1 MVLRSRSFLLD
12 VSGAAML
19 PVTSESKSVPR
30 SEQALTSAAEY
41 VRMSTDHQQ
50 YSTANQ
56 SQAIREYAARL
67 GFRIDKTY
75 EDSGKS
81 GLNLDDRDALR
92 QLIDDVQNGTAQFSS
107 ILVYDVSRWGRF
119 QDADESA
126 YYEYICKR
134 AGISVRYCAE
144 QFENDGSPVST
155 IVKGVKRAMAG
166 EYSRELSVKVFAGQR
181 RLIEMGYRQGGPAG
195 YGLRRQLIDQNGS
208 VKAELLRG
216 ELKSIQTDRIVL
228 IPGPE
233 EEIETIRF
241 IYEAFVARG
250 KSETEI
256 AETLNCKGIVTDLG
270 RPWTRATVHQI
281 LINEKYIGN
290 NVWNRCSC
298 KLKGRR
304 IYNPPERWIRHDQAF
319 EPIVDGEAFT
329 AAQAIIAERWKRY
342 SDDEL
347 LDLLRGLLE
356 QHGTLSGV
364 IIDELEFGPSS
375 SAYRTRF
382 GSLVRAYELIG
393 FTPGRDYRF
402 IEINRALRRLHP
414 DLIASTIHGIEA
426 IGGLVRQNTETDL
439 LTVNDEFTASLCLVR
454 SQETTAGSYRWKV
467 RFDAGL
473 HPDITVAIRMN
484 QMNSA
489 ILDYYLL
496 PRFEMDAERIALA
509 ENNGLALD
517 AYRFDTLDMLFD
529 LAARSQLLEVA
540 YGLGSRH

>member
-1 MVLRSRSFLLD
+1 
-12 VSGAAML
+12 ML
-19 PVTSESKSVPR
+19 QDTSH
-30 SEQALTSAAEY
+30 SEAELETRAGKPAAEY

-56 SQAIREYAARL
+56 SQAIRDYAARH
-67 GFRIDKTY
+67 GFRIEKTY

-81 GLNLDDRDALR
+81 GLNLDDRQALK
-92 QLIDDVQNGTAQFSS
+92 QLIEDVQNGTADFST

-181 RLIEMGYRQGGPAG
+181 RLIELGFRQGGPAG
-195 YGLRRQLIDQNGS
+195 YGLRRQLIDQNGIA
-208 VKAELLRG
+208 KAELVRG
-216 ELKSIQTDRIVL
+216 EHKSIQTDRIVL

-233 EEIETIRF
+233 QEIETIRF
-241 IYEAFVARG
+241 IYEAFVAQG
-250 KSETEI
+250 KSEREI
-256 AETLNCKGIVTDLG
+256 ADCLNSKGITTDLG
-270 RPWTRATVHQI
+270 RSWTRATVHQI

-304 IYNPPERWIRHDQAF
+304 VYNPPERWIRHDQAF
-319 EPIVDGEAFT
+319 EPIVDEDTFKS
-329 AAQAIIAERWKRY
+329 AQAIISDRSKRY
-342 SDDEL
+342 SDEEL
-347 LDLLRGLLE
+347 LDVLRGLLE
-356 QHGTLSGV
+356 QHGYLSGI
-364 IIDELEFGPSS
+364 IIDELEVGPSS

-382 GSLVRAYELIG
+382 GSLIRAYELIG
-393 FTPGRDYRF
+393 FSPDRDYRY
-402 IEINRALRRLHP
+402 IEINRALRRMYP
-414 DLIASTIHGIEA
+414 DFILATVRGIEE
-426 IGGLVRQNTETDL
+426 IGGSVRQDTQTDL
-439 LTVNDEFTASLCLVR
+439 LTVNEEFTASLCLVR
-454 SQETTAGSYRWKV
+454 SQETVTGSYRWKI

-473 HPDITVAIRMN
+473 RPDITVAIRMN

-489 ILDYYLL
+489 VLDYYLL
-496 PRFEMDAERIALA
+496 PRFEMEAEQVALA
-509 ENNGLALD
+509 EHNGLALD
-517 AYRFDTLDMLFD
+517 AYRFDTLDMLFE
-529 LAARSQLLEVA
+529 LAARSQLMEVS
-540 YGLGSRH
+540 YGIGSMH

>member
-1 MVLRSRSFLLD
+1 MLLSVVSGTKSD
-12 VSGAAML
+12 VS
-19 PVTSESKSVPR
+19 SKTPPIP
-30 SEQALTSAAEY
+30 AAEY

-56 SQAIREYAARL
+56 SQAIREYAARH
-67 GFRIDKTY
+67 GFKIEKTY

-81 GLNLDDRDALR
+81 GLNLDDREALK
-92 QLIDDVQNGTAQFSS
+92 QLIDDVQRGVADFTI

-181 RLIEMGYRQGGPAG
+181 RLIELGYRQGGPAG

-208 VKAELLRG
+208 IKAELARG
-216 ELKSIQTDRIVL
+216 EHKSIQTDRIVL
-228 IPGPE
+228 IPGPD
-233 EEIETIRF
+233 EEIETIRY
-241 IYEAFVARG
+241 IYEAFVSHG
-250 KSETEI
+250 KSEAEI
-256 AETLNCKGIVTDLG
+256 AEILNGKSLLTDLG

-290 NVWNRCSC
+290 NVWNRSSC

-304 IYNPPERWIRHDQAF
+304 IYNPPDRWIRHDQAF
-319 EPIVDGEAFT
+319 EPIVDEETFR
-329 AAQAIIAERWKRY
+329 AAQGIIGDRCKRY
-342 SDDEL
+342 SDEEL
-347 LDLLRGLLE
+347 LDVLRGLLE
-356 QHGTLSGV
+356 QHGFLSGI

-382 GSLVRAYELIG
+382 GTLIRAYELIG
-393 FTPGRDYRF
+393 FTPDRGYRY
-402 IEINRALRRLHP
+402 IEINRALRRMYP
-414 DLIASTIHGIEA
+414 DLIATTVRGIKD
-426 IGGLVRQNTETDL
+426 IGGSVRQDTDTDL

-454 SQETTAGSYRWKV
+454 AQETMAGAHRWKI

-473 HPDITVAIRMN
+473 RPDITVAIRMN

-496 PRFEMDAERIALA
+496 PRFEMQAEYLALA
-509 ENNGLALD
+509 EHNGLALD
-517 AYRFDTLDMLFD
+517 AYRFDTLDMLFE
-529 LAARSQLLEVA
+529 LAARSQLMEVS
-540 YGLGSRH
+540 YGLGPIH

>member
-1 MVLRSRSFLLD
+1 
-12 VSGAAML
+12 ML
-19 PVTSESKSVPR
+19 PVTSEYKFEIPSDHG
-30 SEQALTSAAEY
+30 LTSAAEY

-56 SQAIREYAARL
+56 SQAIREYAARH

-81 GLNLDDRDALR
+81 GLNLVNRDALK
-92 QLIDDVQNGTAQFSS
+92 QLIEDVQIGSAKFST

-181 RLIEMGYRQGGPAG
+181 RLIELGYRQGGPAG
-195 YGLRRQLIDQNGS
+195 YGLRRRLIDQNGFA
-208 VKAELLRG
+208 KAELVRG
-216 ELKSIQTDRIVL
+216 EYKSIQTDRIVL

-241 IYEAFVARG
+241 VYDAFVTQG
-250 KSETEI
+250 KNETEI
-256 AETLNCKGIVTDLG
+256 AESLNCKGIITDLN
-270 RPWTRATVHQI
+270 RSWTRATVHQI

-304 IYNPPERWIRHDQAF
+304 ICNPPERWIRHDQAF
-319 EPIVDGEAFT
+319 EPIVEEETFS
-329 AAQAIIAERWKRY
+329 AAQAIISERCKRY
-342 SDDEL
+342 SDEEL
-347 LDLLRGLLE
+347 LDVLRGLLE
-356 QHGTLSGV
+356 QHGFLSGM

-393 FTPGRDYRF
+393 FTPDRDYRY
-402 IEINRALRRLHP
+402 IEINRALRRMYP
-414 DLIASTIHGIEA
+414 DLITTTIHGIEE
-426 IGGLVRQNTETDL
+426 IGGSVYQDTETDL
-439 LTVNDEFTASLCLVR
+439 LTVNDEFTTSLCVVR
-454 SQETTAGSYRWKV
+454 SQETMAGSYRWKV

-473 HPDITVAIRMN
+473 RPDITVAIRMN

-489 ILDYYLL
+489 ILDYFLL
-496 PRFEMDAERIALA
+496 PRFEMATDRVALA
-509 ENNGLALD
+509 ENNGVALD
-517 AYRFDTLDMLFD
+517 AYRFDTLDMLFE
-529 LAARSQLLEVA
+529 LAARSQLMEVSH
-540 YGLGSRH
+540 GLGSIH

>member
-1 MVLRSRSFLLD
+1 
-12 VSGAAML
+12 ML
-19 PVTSESKSVPR
+19 PVASDKKFEMPSNHG
-30 SEQALTSAAEY
+30 LTSAAEY

-56 SQAIREYAARL
+56 SQAIREYAARH

-81 GLNLDDRDALR
+81 GLNLDSRDALK
-92 QLIDDVQNGTAQFSS
+92 QLIEDVQTAAAKFST

-126 YYEYICKR
+126 YYEYVCKR

-181 RLIEMGYRQGGPAG
+181 RLIELGYRQGGPAG
-195 YGLRRQLIDQNGS
+195 YGLRRQLIDQSGLA
-208 VKAELLRG
+208 KAELVRG
-216 ELKSIQTDRIVL
+216 EYKSIQTDRIVL

-241 IYEAFVARG
+241 VYDAFVRQG
-250 KSETEI
+250 KNETEI
-256 AETLNCKGIVTDLG
+256 AENLNCKGISTDLN
-270 RPWTRATVHQI
+270 RSWTRAAVHQI

-319 EPIVDGEAFT
+319 EPIVGEETFR
-329 AAQAIIAERWKRY
+329 AAQVIISERCKRY
-342 SDDEL
+342 SDEEL
-347 LDLLRGLLE
+347 LDVLRGLLE
-356 QHGTLSGV
+356 QHGFLSGM

-375 SAYRTRF
+375 SAYRIRF
-382 GSLVRAYELIG
+382 GSLIRAYELIG
-393 FTPGRDYRF
+393 FTPDRDYRY
-402 IEINRALRRLHP
+402 IEINRALRRMYP
-414 DLIASTIHGIEA
+414 DLITATIHGIEE
-426 IGGLVRQNTETDL
+426 IGGSVCQNPETDL
-439 LTVNDEFTASLCLVR
+439 LTVNDEFTTSLCVVR
-454 SQETTAGSYRWKV
+454 SQETTAGSHRWKV

-473 HPDITVAIRMN
+473 RPDITVAIRMN

-496 PRFEMDAERIALA
+496 PRFEMTADRVALA
-509 ENNGLALD
+509 EDNGVALD
-517 AYRFDTLDMLFD
+517 AYRFDTLDMLFE
-529 LAARSQLLEVA
+529 LAARSQLMEVSH
-540 YGLGSRH
+540 GLGSIH

>member
-1 MVLRSRSFLLD
+1 MSE
-12 VSGAAML
+12 
-19 PVTSESKSVPR
+19 TKSESSNDHMII
-30 SEQALTSAAEY
+30 AAEY

-56 SQAIREYAARL
+56 SQAIREYAARY
-67 GFRIDKTY
+67 GFRVGRTY

-81 GLNLDDRDALR
+81 GLNLDDRRALK
-92 QLIDDVQNGTAQFSS
+92 QLIDDVQNGEADYST

-181 RLIEMGYRQGGPAG
+181 RLIELGYRQGGPAG
-195 YGLRRQLIDQNGS
+195 FGLRRQLIDQNGAA
-208 VKAELLRG
+208 KAELVRG
-216 ELKSIQTDRIVL
+216 EHKSIQTDRIVL

-233 EEIETIRF
+233 QEIETIRF
-241 IYEAFVARG
+241 IYEAFVIQG
-250 KSETEI
+250 KSEREI
-256 AETLNCKGIVTDLG
+256 ADSLNARSITTDLG
-270 RPWTRATVHQI
+270 RPWSRATVHQI

-304 IYNPPERWIRHDQAF
+304 VHNPPDRWIRHDQAF
-319 EPIVDGEAFT
+319 EPVIDEDTFRS
-329 AAQAIIAERWKRY
+329 AQAIISDRSRRY
-342 SDDEL
+342 SDEEL
-347 LDLLRGLLE
+347 LDVLRGLLE
-356 QHGTLSGV
+356 QHGYLSGI
-364 IIDELEFGPSS
+364 IIDELELGPSS

-382 GSLVRAYELIG
+382 GSLIRAYELIG
-393 FTPGRDYRF
+393 FSPDRDYRY
-402 IEINRALRRLHP
+402 IEINRALRRMYP
-414 DLIASTIHGIEA
+414 DFIAATVRGIED
-426 IGGLVRQNTETDL
+426 IGGSICQNTKTDV

-454 SQETTAGSYRWKV
+454 SQETMAGSYRWKI

-473 HPDITVAIRMN
+473 RPDITVAIRMN

-489 ILDYYLL
+489 VLDYYLL
-496 PRFEMDAERIALA
+496 PRFEMEADRLALA
-509 ENNGLALD
+509 EDNGLALD
-517 AYRFDTLDMLFD
+517 AYRFDKLDMLFE
-529 LAARSQLLEVA
+529 LAARSQLMEVS
-540 YGLGSRH
+540 YGIGSMH

>member
-1 MVLRSRSFLLD
+1 MLQGTSH
-12 VSGAAML
+12 SGAELEGKA
-19 PVTSESKSVPR
+19 TKI
-30 SEQALTSAAEY
+30 AAEY

-56 SQAIREYAARL
+56 SQAIRDYAARH
-67 GFRIDKTY
+67 GFRIERTY

-81 GLNLDDRDALR
+81 GLNLDDRQALK
-92 QLIDDVQNGTAQFSS
+92 QLIEDVQNGSAEYST

-166 EYSRELSVKVFAGQR
+166 EYSRELSVKVFDGQR
-181 RLIEMGYRQGGPAG
+181 RLIELGYRQGGPAG
-195 YGLRRQLIDQNGS
+195 FGLRRQLIDQNG
-208 VKAELLRG
+208 VAKAELVRG
-216 ELKSIQTDRIVL
+216 EHKSIQTDRIVL

-233 EEIETIRF
+233 QEIETIRF
-241 IYEAFVARG
+241 IYEAFVAQG
-250 KSETEI
+250 QSEREI
-256 AETLNCKGIVTDLG
+256 ADSLNSRSITTDLA
-270 RPWTRATVHQI
+270 RPWSRATVHQI

-304 IYNPPERWIRHDQAF
+304 IHNPPEHWIRHDRAF
-319 EPIVDGEAFT
+319 EPIVDEDTFRS
-329 AAQAIIAERWKRY
+329 AQAIISERCRRY
-342 SDDEL
+342 SDEEL
-347 LDLLRGLLE
+347 LDVLRGLLE
-356 QHGTLSGV
+356 QHGYLSGI
-364 IIDELEFGPSS
+364 IIDELEVGPSS

-393 FTPGRDYRF
+393 FRPDRDYRY
-402 IEINRALRRLHP
+402 IEINRALRRLYP
-414 DLIASTIHGIEA
+414 DFIASTVRGIEE
-426 IGGLVRQNTETDL
+426 IGGSVRQDAETDL

-454 SQETTAGSYRWKV
+454 SQETMAGAFRWKI

-473 HPDITVAIRMN
+473 RPDITVAIRMN

-489 ILDYYLL
+489 VLDYYLL
-496 PRFEMDAERIALA
+496 PRFEMEADQVALA
-509 ENNGLALD
+509 EHNGLALD
-517 AYRFDTLDMLFD
+517 AYRFDALDMLLE
-529 LAARSQLLEVA
+529 LAARSQLMEVRH
-540 YGLGSRH
+540 GLGSMH